1 MRIAIVGTG
10 HIGST
15 LARHF
20 VDVGHS
26 VVLSNSRGPDSL
38 SELVNEL
45 GPGATAAA
53 VRDAVRLGDLVVVSV
68 PLKNYRD
75 VPSEGIGDKVVIDTM
90 NYYPDRDGTF
100 AALESGETG
109 SSEMLAAHLGS
120 GRVVKVFNT
129 IVWDRLRDGG
139 KPAASPD
146 RIALPVSG
154 DDAEAKAIVGELVSA
169 IGFEPVDVGSLAEAG
184 RKQQPGGPLYS
195 ADLSPAEL
203 REAARS

>member
-20 VDVGHS
+20 VDSGYD
-26 VVLSNSRGPDSL
+26 VVVSNSRGPESL
-38 SELVNEL
+38 VDLVEEL
-45 GPGATAAA
+45 GPHASAATAEEA
-53 VRDAVRLGDLVVVSV
+53 VRSGDLVVVSV

-90 NYYPDRDGTF
+90 NYFPDRDGTF
-100 AALESGETG
+100 AALESGKTG
-109 SSEMLAAHLGS
+109 SSEMLAERLGS
-120 GRVVKVFNT
+120 RRVVKVFNT

-139 KPAASPD
+139 KPEGSSD

-154 DDAEAKAIVGELVSA
+154 DDDEAKAVVSQLVSA

-184 RKQQPGGPLYS
+184 RKQQPGGPLFS

-203 REAARS
+203 LEAARS

>member
-1 MRIAIVGTG
+1 
-10 HIGST
+10 
-15 LARHF
+15 
-20 VDVGHS
+20 
-26 VVLSNSRGPDSL
+26 
-38 SELVNEL
+38 
-45 GPGATAAA
+45 
-53 VRDAVRLGDLVVVSV
+53 
-68 PLKNYRD
+68 
-75 VPSEGIGDKVVIDTM
+75 
-90 NYYPDRDGTF
+90 
-100 AALESGETG
+100 
-109 SSEMLAAHLGS
+109 MLAAHLGS